1 MIQIDDKLWDS
12 TWKLGQSHYPL
23 VHCAINFDLSVKHCR
38 WNSPKSER
46 SASFPTDRS
55 IISYCVKLL
64 YILRIL
70 TVYKGLNDIAQISLE
85 TYMAAAALQ
94 FAVVEKENTRGL
106 YRTPVPHPVKCKSKT
121 YPSAGG
127 PNELSEEWE
136 NEVLQRQMDQ
146 YWITVVIKYWLLM
159 CIRIQTCKTFI
170 NVHGNLRNK
179 EAANSLQDERY
190 PIQSLDM

>member
-1 MIQIDDKLWDS
+1 
-12 TWKLGQSHYPL
+12 
-23 VHCAINFDLSVKHCR
+23 
-38 WNSPKSER
+38 
-46 SASFPTDRS
+46 
-55 IISYCVKLL
+55 
-64 YILRIL
+64 
-70 TVYKGLNDIAQISLE
+70 
-85 TYMAAAALQ
+85 MAAAALQ